1 MFSLTGKDQK
11 AKIKKGGD
19 YDLRNVPSWRE
30 EETGRPS
37 AIGWKRWDQ
46 VQMQMT
52 FLSSLRSEI
61 EDGDGPVDRM
71 IEA

>member
-30 EETGRPS
+30 EEIGRPS
-37 AIGWKRWDQ
+37 AIGVKEVRP
-46 VQMQMT
+46 
-52 FLSSLRSEI
+52 SSNANDFPFFSEI
-61 EDGDGPVDRM
+61 RD
-71 IEA
+71 

>member
-37 AIGWKRWDQ
+37 AIG
-46 VQMQMT
+46 
-52 FLSSLRSEI
+52 
-61 EDGDGPVDRM
+61 
-71 IEA
+71 